1 MSLSL
6 QRFTNGDTNY
16 VAKHNA
22 NAAALEGELTALRSL
37 LGASF
42 GGAVS
47 IGAAL
52 QALLGS
58 TIAVIGAES
67 YRATGSGSTLTVASG
82 WCWRPSLGLV
92 LSNAAPVTLSFS
104 GQPAGTYYLQ
114 ADSNGTPTRSTS
126 ASEALYQIVWSGS
139 AFTTITR
146 LAKVVWGAADQ
157 IAAQASA
164 ALGQTFD
171 SLDAR
176 LEAGDT
182 GAAAGTLARAAQ
194 TGRTVKS
201 VAGGAN
207 VTLTAS
213 EANAAVIVLTEAV
226 TAAIQVL
233 VPLSGP
239 RVWLIENATTG
250 GREITFKS
258 AGGAGVKLSP
268 GTSFVYHDGVN
279 VLTVGARPYRPA
291 VLALAYAPTL
301 VADFARAD
309 TVRVTLGGS
318 PTLTLTGA
326 ADGQRCVLELTQDAV
341 GGRVVSVGTEVRLG
355 AEIGAI
361 DLSSTPG
368 LTDRLGFIYSA
379 ASATFD
385 LVAIA
390 KGF

>member
-22 NAAALEGELTALRSL
+22 NAAALEAELTALRSL

-58 TIAVIGAES
+58 TVAVIGADS
-67 YRATGSGSTLTVASG
+67 YRASGSGTTLTVASG

-92 LSNAAPVTLSFS
+92 LANAAPVTLSFS

-126 ASEALYQIVWSGS
+126 ATEALYQIVWSGS
-139 AFTTITR
+139 AFTAITR
-146 LAKVVWGAADQ
+146 LANVVWGAADQ

-164 ALGQTFD
+164 ALGQTFE

-176 LEAGDT
+176 LEAGET
-182 GAAAGTLARAAQ
+182 GAAAGAVARSAQ

-213 EANAAVIVLTEAV
+213 ETNAAVIVLTGAV
-226 TAAIQVL
+226 TAAIQVT
-233 VPLSGP
+233 VPLGGP

-250 GREITFKS
+250 GREITLK
-258 AGGAGVKLSP
+258 AVGGTGVKLPP
-268 GTSFVYHDGVN
+268 GAAFIYHDGVN
-279 VLTVGARPYRPA
+279 VLAVGARPYRPA
-291 VLALAYAPTL
+291 VLALAYASTL

-318 PTLTLTGA
+318 PTMTLTGA

-341 GGRVVSVGTEVRLG
+341 GGRVVSFGPEVRLG
-355 AEIGAI
+355 AEFGAI
-361 DLSSTPG
+361 DLSSASG

-379 ASATFD
+379 AGATFD

>member
-22 NAAALEGELTALRSL
+22 NADSLETELASLRSL

-58 TIAVIGAES
+58 AVAVIGADS
-67 YRATGSGSTLTVASG
+67 YRVTGSGSTLTVAAG

-92 LSNAAPVTLSFS
+92 LANAASVTLSFS

-126 ASEALYQIVWSGS
+126 ATEALYKIVWSGS
-139 AFTTITR
+139 AFTAITR
-146 LAKVVWGAADQ
+146 LAKVIWGAADQ
-157 IAAQASA
+157 LAAQASA

-176 LEAGDT
+176 LEAGET
-182 GAAAGTLARAAQ
+182 GAVAGALARAAQ
-194 TGRTVKS
+194 TGCTVKS

-207 VTLTAS
+207 VTLTAG
-213 EANAAVIVLTEAV
+213 ETNAAVIVLTGAV
-226 TAAIQVL
+226 TAAIQVT
-233 VPLSGP
+233 VPLSGQ

-250 GREITFKS
+250 GREITLKGT
-258 AGGAGVKLSP
+258 GGAGVKLPP
-268 GTSFVYHDGVN
+268 GATFVYHDGIN
-279 VLTVGARPYRPA
+279 VLAVGARPYRPA
-291 VLALAYAPTL
+291 VLALAYVSTL
-301 VADFARAD
+301 VADFSRAD

-318 PTLTLTGA
+318 PTITLTGA

-341 GGRVVSVGTEVRLG
+341 GGRVVSFGPEVRLG
-355 AEIGAI
+355 AEIAAI

>member
-58 TIAVIGAES
+58 SAAVIGADS
-67 YRATGSGSTLTVASG
+67 YRATGSGSTLSVAAG

-92 LSNAAPVTLSFS
+92 LANAAPVTLSFS

-126 ASEALYQIVWSGS
+126 ASEALYQLAWSGS
-139 AFTTITR
+139 AFTAITR
-146 LAKVVWGAADQ
+146 LAHVVWGAADQ
-157 IAAQASA
+157 MAAQASE
-164 ALGQTFD
+164 ALGQAFV

-176 LEAGDT
+176 LEAGEGRSVA
-182 GAAAGTLARAAQ
+182 GALARTAQ

-207 VTLTAS
+207 VTLTAA
-213 EANAAVIVLTEAV
+213 ETNAAVITLTGTV
-226 TAAIQVL
+226 TAVIQVI

-239 RVWLIENATTG
+239 RVWLIENATSG
-250 GREITFKS
+250 GREITLKGT
-258 AGGAGVKLSP
+258 GGAGVKLPP
-268 GTSFVYHDGVN
+268 GATFLYHDGVN
-279 VLTVGARPYRPA
+279 VLAVGARPYRPA
-291 VLALAYAPTL
+291 VLALAYASIL

-309 TVRVTLGGS
+309 TVRITLGGS
-318 PTLTLTGA
+318 PAITLTGA

-341 GGRVVSVGTEVRLG
+341 GSRVVSFGPEVRLG
-355 AEIGAI
+355 AEFGAI
-361 DLSSTPG
+361 DLSSAPG
-368 LTDRLGFIYSA
+368 LTDRIGFIYSA
-379 ASATFD
+379 ASGTFD

>member
-1 MSLSL
+1 MTLSL

-22 NAAALEGELTALRSL
+22 NAAALETELTALRSL

-52 QALLGS
+52 QALLGP
-58 TIAVIGAES
+58 TVAVIGADS
-67 YRATGSGSTLTVASG
+67 YRATGSGTTLTVASG
-82 WCWRPSLGLV
+82 WCWRPSLGVV
-92 LSNAAPVTLSFS
+92 LAHAGPVTLSFS

-114 ADSNGTPTRSTS
+114 ADSNGSPTRSTS

-139 AFTTITR
+139 AFTAITR
-146 LAKVVWGAADQ
+146 LAAIVWGAADQ
-157 IAAQASA
+157 IAAQAST
-164 ALGQTFD
+164 ALGQSFE

-176 LEAGDT
+176 LEAGET
-182 GAAAGTLARAAQ
+182 GAVAGALARTAQ

-207 VTLTAS
+207 VTLTAA
-213 EANAAVIVLTEAV
+213 EANAAVIALTGAV
-226 TAAIQVL
+226 TAAIQVT

-250 GREITFKS
+250 SREITFKS
-258 AGGAGVKLSP
+258 AGGAGVRLPP
-268 GTSFVYHDGVN
+268 GATFVYHDGVN
-279 VLTVGARPYRPA
+279 VLAVGARPYRPA

-309 TVRVTLGGS
+309 TIRVTLGGS
-318 PTLTLTGA
+318 PTLTLTSA

-341 GGRVVSVGTEVRLG
+341 GGRVVSFGSEVRLG
-355 AEIGAI
+355 TDVGAI

-368 LTDRLGFIYSA
+368 LTDRLGFIYST
-379 ASATFD
+379 ASRTFD

>member
-22 NAAALEGELTALRSL
+22 NAAALEAELTALRSL

-58 TIAVIGAES
+58 TVAVIGADS
-67 YRATGSGSTLTVASG
+67 YRVTGSGTVLTVASG

-92 LSNAAPVTLSFS
+92 LSSAAPVTLSFS

-126 ASEALYQIVWSGS
+126 ATEALYQLVWNGS

-164 ALGQTFD
+164 ALGQSFE

-176 LEAGDT
+176 LEAGES
-182 GAAAGTLARAAQ
+182 GAAAGALARAAQ

-207 VTLTAS
+207 VTLTAA
-213 EANAAVIVLTEAV
+213 EANAAMIVLTGAV
-226 TAAIQVL
+226 TAAIQVT

-239 RVWLIENATTG
+239 RVWLIENAATG
-250 GREITFKS
+250 GREITLKA
-258 AGGAGVKLSP
+258 AGGTGIKLPP
-268 GTSFVYHDGVN
+268 GATFVYHDGTK

-291 VLALAYAPTL
+291 VLALAYASTL
-301 VADFARAD
+301 TADFARAD

-318 PTLTLTGA
+318 PTITLTGA

-341 GGRVVSVGTEVRLG
+341 GGRVVSFGSEIRLG
-355 AEIGAI
+355 ADISAI
-361 DLSSTPG
+361 DLSNAPG
-368 LTDRLGFIYSA
+368 LTDRLGLIYSA
-379 ASATFD
+379 ASAAFD

>member
-22 NAAALEGELTALRSL
+22 NAESLEAELTALRSL

-58 TIAVIGAES
+58 TVAVIGADS
-67 YRATGSGSTLTVASG
+67 YRVTGSGATLTVASG

-92 LSNAAPVTLSFS
+92 LSSAAPVTLSFS

-126 ASEALYQIVWSGS
+126 ATEALYQLVWSGS
-139 AFTTITR
+139 TFTAITR
-146 LAKVVWGAADQ
+146 LAKVIWGAADQ

-176 LEAGDT
+176 LEAGET
-182 GAAAGTLARAAQ
+182 GAVAGALARAAQ

-207 VTLTAS
+207 VTLTAK
-213 EANAAVIVLTEAV
+213 EANAAVIVLTGAV
-226 TAAIQVL
+226 TAAIQVT

-250 GREITFKS
+250 SREITLK
-258 AGGAGVKLSP
+258 ATGGSGVKLPP
-268 GTSFVYHDGVN
+268 GATFVYHDGVN
-279 VLTVGARPYRPA
+279 VLAVGARPYRPA
-291 VLALAYAPTL
+291 VLALAYALTV

-309 TVRVTLGGS
+309 TVRVVLGGS
-318 PTLTLTGA
+318 TTITLSGA

-341 GGRVVSVGTEVRLG
+341 GGRVVSFGPEVRLG
-355 AEIGAI
+355 ADIGAI

-368 LTDRLGFIYSA
+368 RTDRLGFIYSA